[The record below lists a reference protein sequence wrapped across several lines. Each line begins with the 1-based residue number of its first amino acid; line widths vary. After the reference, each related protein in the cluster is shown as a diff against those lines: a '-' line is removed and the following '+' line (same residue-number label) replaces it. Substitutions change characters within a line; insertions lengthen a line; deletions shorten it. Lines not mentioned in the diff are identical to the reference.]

1 MLKLDGKKILTN
13 LRLKSLFML
22 ACVHDIFSELQP
34 KIKDWLL
41 ASVDG
46 KAVGLIPANYVKV
59 LGKRRG
65 TNAPQMLENNRQ
77 IQSIPNTIQSQT
89 GSQSLQPD
97 EFNLSVSSGQYSSQ
111 GSGETVGPAMQNSS
125 EASCCS
131 KNEIPAVAPS
141 EQCCSNK
148 GLTQTPSALNLEK
161 QVREGFTGDNS
172 NLDSILPEDDEQR

>member
-1 MLKLDGKKILTN
+1 MLKLIGKKILTI
-13 LRLKSLFML
+13 LCLKSLFIL
-22 ACVHDIFSELQP
+22 TCVHDIFSELQP

-65 TNAPQMLENNRQ
+65 TNTPQMLENNRQ

-131 KNEIPAVAPS
+131 KNEIPAVGPS
-141 EQCCSNK
+141 EQCCSK
-148 GLTQTPSALNLEK
+148 GLPQTPSALNLEK